1 MKMFS
6 SVRATDMA
14 TAIITKNRNL
24 FIAGFHLRAR
34 SDMLARAGRKMA
46 ERFRSTEILFGSD

>member
-1 MKMFS
+1 MKMFG
-6 SVRATDMA
+6 SVRATDIA

-34 SDMLARAGRKMA
+34 SGMLARAGRKMA
-46 ERFRSTEILFGSD
+46 ERFRSTEI